1 MSVCYELPQESANAL
16 AIQLR
21 EKILNKIEK
30 AKSSDELKDIIINI
44 LAENDDQLDIE
55 QIQINGDV
63 LGGIEKYLACTIQE
77 NEDNLNSVQIE
88 VGEVL
93 KKAIDLICNP
103 PTFQIPYPYP
113 VIDISANFS
122 EKILVAILRL
132 AIKIIL
138 SIIKKLLSLI
148 VEICATGLSVF
159 NGYGNASF
167 ADIISQSIGDNISTS
182 FINDVFGAFGIN
194 SNGSPAEINT
204 LEGES
209 CLDPSTISNLKNT
222 MQFLDDLSFMLTPV
236 EICGLFNNKPTDQ
249 AYKVVEELLEF
260 EYPALKTRLN
270 NRTKIVD
277 LFKTLGSKN
286 DPSICQLIE
295 DNAEK
300 ILSRPE
306 ICFTEN
312 TNKLREDLLR
322 NKGLTD
328 NEISEQLQKERD
340 RNKANLEKISQLAA
354 QIKSNPNKIFG
365 EQPQIFC
372 KEGKAGI
379 ISMDQMPSLQQSI
392 GSALDSTYNVYAST
406 VNKNLK
412 SYSSTITTSSKTF
425 DSSSPVIEKFITLN
439 SVDSEGS
446 PIAIRNALNPTFIQK
461 TTSGEFEL
469 SDSSGN
475 TDSDSVLRYYGL
487 DGFTDIITADDT
499 IKLQTLLNETDINNF
514 GGNNVYIKNY
524 SRAETLL
531 DTLRQTISDESIDTY
546 LRINV
551 DSMSIDFQL
560 PIKEGEEVDFVSL
573 FVGNR
578 I

>member
-55 QIQINGDV
+55 QIQVNGDV

-93 KKAIDLICNP
+93 KKAIDLVCNP
-103 PTFQIPYPYP
+103 PAFQIPYPYP

-138 SIIKKLLSLI
+138 SIVKKLLSLI

-159 NGYGNASF
+159 NGYGTASF

-182 FINDVFGAFGIN
+182 FINDVFGAFGVN
-194 SNGSPAEINT
+194 SNGSPAEVTT

-209 CLDPSTISNLKNT
+209 CLDPSTISNIKST

-270 NRTKIVD
+270 NRTKIAD

-328 NEISEQLQKERD
+328 DEISEQLQKERD

-372 KEGKAGI
+372 KDGKAGI

-425 DSSSPVIEKFITLN
+425 NSSSPVIEKFITLN

-446 PIAIRNALNPTFIQK
+446 PIVIRNALNPTFIQK

-475 TDSDSVLRYYGL
+475 TDTDSVLRYYRL
-487 DGFTDIITADDT
+487 SGFPDIVAADDT
-499 IKLQTLLNETDINNF
+499 IKIQTLLNETDIANF
-514 GGNNVYIKNY
+514 GFNNVYIKNY
-524 SRAETLL
+524 SRTETLL
-531 DTLRQTISDESIDTY
+531 DTLRRTISDENIDTY

-551 DSMSIDFQL
+551 DNMSINFEL
-560 PIKEGEEVDFVSL
+560 PTKEGEEISFVSL
-573 FVGNR
+573 FVGSR
-578 I
+578 A